1 MWIGHIRHGN
11 WGIAHRCG
19 ISVKAQTLVIE
30 REGSGFAETIDLK
43 TVSNLVAEGKHISMN
58 VGDGKKIALIFES
71 EAQMRDAYSA
81 AVGHNASKAS
91 FGARCSSYIAG
102 TKVNL
107 VIGTWNLGDLAAGGD
122 LTAWLRPGADLYAVG
137 CQESGLNPVSALSPL
152 NGLGLHVSGSGSEQW
167 FSLVESVV
175 RAGSAPD
182 AWCRVGTASLGN
194 IHLIVLCTRELR
206 AEVSSVESASEAM
219 GMAGLFPN
227 KGVVAVSLRL
237 GSTPLCFVNA
247 HLAAHEG
254 MAAKRNANLH
264 DMERTVRLGCA
275 PPHASLFDLSQRF
288 AHCFLFG
295 DLNYRI
301 DLPRE
306 ATLRLVQQGNWA
318 ELRSHDELTRLMER
332 GAVCQGFAEG
342 TLAFPPTF
350 KHIPGEPP
358 LTEAAAAA
366 AAAVAAAAGDFSAG
380 GRVGLGRRAYE
391 STKQRV
397 PSWCDRVLWRS
408 WPARAREVELL
419 SYDSTPQLASS
430 DHSPVAATFAL
441 DLRRTLPSAA
451 AHACVALSLSALRLT
466 LGEPEG
472 APTCPRS
479 PGKEEHQHQHQHQ
492 HQHVYIEVFNDFG
505 SHTPVTSAPLPRGTD
520 VCWGAEQLRVA
531 LPRAEGSRTRVEAS
545 QLFIAVRTV
554 EVGGVLHLSPR
565 GQHLSLGG
573 GVLHVRES
581 VRECARSTLHGGLDF
596 ELPLCRHGAVVGSLR
611 GQLHV
616 ELGDA
621 ETGAC
626 GSWARRLLDCCNRQ
640 AEASHELH

>member
-1 MWIGHIRHGN
+1 MFSPPKPLHKR
-11 WGIAHRCG
+11 R
-19 ISVKAQTLVIE
+19 SKL
-30 REGSGFAETIDLK
+30 GF
-43 TVSNLVAEGKHISMN
+43 
-58 VGDGKKIALIFES
+58 DGVES
-71 EAQMRDAYSA
+71 EAHRRAAQSA
-81 AVGHNASKAS
+81 LSEEISEPPSPLTPGK
-91 FGARCSSYIAG
+91 
-102 TKVNL
+102 KVNL
-107 VIGTWNLGDLAAGGD
+107 VVGTWNLGDLAADGD

-137 CQESGLNPVSALSPL
+137 CQESGLNPVSGLSPL
-152 NGLGLHVSGSGSEQW
+152 NPAYFSGNGSEHW
-167 FSLVESVV
+167 FSLVESTV
-175 RAGSAPD
+175 AGSEPD

-194 IHLIVLCTRELR
+194 IHVIVLCTRALFP
-206 AEVSSVESASEAM
+206 EVSSVETASEAM
-219 GMAGLFPN
+219 GGVGGLFPN

-237 GSTPLCFVNA
+237 GSTPLCFVNG

-264 DMERTVRLGCA
+264 DMERAVRLGCA